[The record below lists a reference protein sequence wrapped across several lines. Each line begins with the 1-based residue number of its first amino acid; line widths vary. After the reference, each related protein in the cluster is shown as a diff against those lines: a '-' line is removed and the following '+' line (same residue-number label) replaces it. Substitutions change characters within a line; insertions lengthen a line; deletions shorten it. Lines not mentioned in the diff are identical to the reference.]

1 MKSLSETKG
10 ILVPVDFSALTEN
23 GISHA
28 IAMARIFHKP
38 TYLLHV
44 LRKHLFETY
53 HVFNL
58 EKEEAHV
65 GRRN

>member
-38 TYLLHV
+38 FTFCMCCENAYLKPITCLIS
-44 LRKHLFETY
+44 RIARPAMFQ
-53 HVFNL
+53 
-58 EKEEAHV
+58 
-65 GRRN
+65 